1 MECFCGVYLSRP
13 RANHVNPPRGVE
25 DPISAIFDLSDR
37 VAQLAPTV
45 RRMYR
50 YTATILVLWI
60 VLLFFVT
67 LITFGHDLVLA
78 ILSVIGLIAGVIG
91 LSLLR
96 ETDGFF
102 RSFVLR
108 HRAIRL
114 LREADPVVKVP
125 SGRTPVE
132 RLGRYLAQ
140 SSPAIESYLKEHPEA
155 LRYRV
160 EYAGRG
166 HPVAF
171 ELVVERPGSALW
183 RLFGRGY
190 PGFAVLARVG
200 PEAPTTGDLARL
212 AEDAQAVVGR
222 LSAAPVRLILL
233 RTGAIPLPEDVYEWA
248 VGRPAFLSR
257 GFARYRVA
265 TEIITELPDGT
276 YDFVPYVL
284 GVP

>member
-1 MECFCGVYLSRP
+1 M
-13 RANHVNPPRGVE
+13 NPPRGVE

-60 VLLFFVT
+60 VLLAFVT
-67 LITFGHDLVLA
+67 LITFGHDVTIA
-78 ILSVIGLIAGVIG
+78 ILSVIGLIAGVIA
-91 LSLLR
+91 LILVR

-102 RSFVLR
+102 RTFVLR

-125 SGRTPVE
+125 AGRTPVE

-140 SSPAIESYLKEHPEA
+140 SSPTIQKFLEDHPEA

-160 EYAGRG
+160 EYPGRG
-166 HPVAF
+166 RSVAF
-171 ELVVERPGSALW
+171 ELVIERPGGVLW
-183 RLFGRGY
+183 RALGRGD

-200 PEAPTTGDLARL
+200 PDAPTTADLGRL

-222 LSAAPVRLILL
+222 LSAVPVRLILL

-257 GFARYRVA
+257 GFSRYRVA
-265 TEIITELPDGT
+265 TEIISEGPDGT

>member
-1 MECFCGVYLSRP
+1 
-13 RANHVNPPRGVE
+13 VNPPRGVE

-50 YTATILVLWI
+50 YTASILVLWI
-60 VLLFFVT
+60 LLLGFVT
-67 LITFGHDLVLA
+67 LITVGSNLTIA
-78 ILSVIGLIAGVIG
+78 ILSVIGLVAGFIA

-96 ETDGFF
+96 QTDGFF
-102 RSFVLR
+102 RSFVQR

-114 LREADPVVKVP
+114 LREADPIVHVP
-125 SGRTPVE
+125 AGRTPVE

-140 SSPAIESYLKEHPEA
+140 SSPAIESYLTEHPEA
-155 LRYRV
+155 HRNRS
-160 EYAGRG
+160 EFPGHGR
-166 HPVAF
+166 PVAF
-171 ELVVERPGSALW
+171 ELVIERPAGALW
-183 RLFGRGY
+183 RYLGRGDA
-190 PGFAVLARVG
+190 GFAVLARLG
-200 PEAPTTGDLARL
+200 PEAPTTADLARL
-212 AEDAQAVVGR
+212 ADDAQAVVGR

-233 RTGAIPLPEDVYEWA
+233 RTGTVPLPEDVYEWA
-248 VGRPAFLSR
+248 VGRPAFLAR

-265 TEIITELPDGT
+265 TEIITEGPDGT

>member
-1 MECFCGVYLSRP
+1 VRP
-13 RANHVNPPRGVE
+13 PPSVE

-60 VLLFFVT
+60 LIMGFVT
-67 LITFGHDLVLA
+67 LVALGGNLTLA
-78 ILSVIGLIAGVIG
+78 ILSVLGLIAGVIA

-102 RSFVLR
+102 RNFVLR

-114 LREADPVVKVP
+114 LREADPIVRVP
-125 SGRTPVE
+125 AGRTPIE
-132 RLGRYLAQ
+132 RLARYLAQ
-140 SSPAIESYLKEHPEA
+140 ASPAIEAWLKEHPEA
-155 LRYRV
+155 LRYRA
-160 EYAGRG
+160 EFPGRG
-166 HPVAF
+166 APVMF
-171 ELVVERPGSALW
+171 ELLIERPGSALW
-183 RLFGRGY
+183 RWFGRGDA
-190 PGFAVLARVG
+190 GFAVLARLG
-200 PEAPTTGDLARL
+200 PEAPTTSDLQRL
-212 AEDAQAVVGR
+212 AADAQAVTGR
-222 LSAAPVRLILL
+222 LSAPPVRLILL
-233 RTGAIPLPEDVYEWA
+233 RTGAVPLPEDVYEWA

-257 GFARYRVA
+257 GFARYRVS
-265 TEIITELPDGT
+265 TEIITEGADGT

>member
-1 MECFCGVYLSRP
+1 
-13 RANHVNPPRGVE
+13 VNPPRGVE
-25 DPISAIFDLSDR
+25 DPTSAIFDLSDR

-50 YTATILVLWI
+50 YTATILILWI
-60 VLLFFVT
+60 LLLFFVT
-67 LITFGHDLVLA
+67 LISLGHDIVLA
-78 ILSVIGLIAGVIG
+78 ILSIIGLVAGGIA
-91 LSLLR
+91 LQLLR

-114 LREADPVVKVP
+114 LRDADPVVHVP
-125 SGRTPVE
+125 AGRTPVE

-140 SSPAIESYLKEHPEA
+140 SSSAIESYLKEHPEA

-160 EYAGRG
+160 EYPGRG
-166 HPVAF
+166 RSLGF
-171 ELVVERPGSALW
+171 ELVVERPASALW
-183 RLFGRGY
+183 RLSGRGD

-200 PEAPTTGDLARL
+200 PDAPTTADLARL

-222 LSAAPVRLILL
+222 LAAVPVRLILL

-257 GFARYRVA
+257 GFSRYRVA
-265 TEIITELPDGT
+265 TEIITEGPDGT

>member
-1 MECFCGVYLSRP
+1 MN
-13 RANHVNPPRGVE
+13 APPGVE

-60 VLLFFVT
+60 VIMAFVT
-67 LITFGHDLVLA
+67 LVTLGTGIEIA
-78 ILSVIGLIAGVIG
+78 ILSILGLIAGVIA

-114 LREADPVVKVP
+114 LRDADPVVHAP
-125 SGRTPVE
+125 SGRTPIE
-132 RLGRYLAQ
+132 RLGRYLPQA
-140 SSPAIESYLKEHPEA
+140 SEAVAEFLKAHPEA
-155 LRYRV
+155 LRYHV
-160 EYAGRG
+160 SFPGRG
-166 HPVAF
+166 GAIEFDMV
-171 ELVVERPGSALW
+171 LERPGSLW
-183 RLFGRGY
+183 WRWFGVGDA
-190 PGFAVLARVG
+190 GFAILARFG
-200 PEAPTTGDLARL
+200 PEAPRTSDLQRL
-212 AEDAQAVVGR
+212 VADAQAVAGR
-222 LSAAPVRLILL
+222 LDAPPVRLILL

-248 VGRPAFLSR
+248 VGRPAFLAR
-257 GFARYRVA
+257 GFSRYRVT
-265 TEIITELPDGT
+265 TEIITEAPDGT
-276 YDFVPYVL
+276 YEFVPHVL

>member
-1 MECFCGVYLSRP
+1 MSQ
-13 RANHVNPPRGVE
+13 PRGVE

-60 VLLFFVT
+60 VLLAFVT
-67 LITFGHDLVLA
+67 LITLGSNLTLA

-102 RSFVLR
+102 RSFVMR

-114 LREADPVVKVP
+114 LREADPVVRVP
-125 SGRTPVE
+125 AGRTPVE
-132 RLGRYLAQ
+132 RLARYMAQ
-140 SSPAIESYLKEHPEA
+140 TSPAIESLLKEHPEA
-155 LRYRV
+155 LRYRT
-160 EYAGRG
+160 EFSGHGSSIAFELLIEKPGGLLWRLAGRG
-166 HPVAF
+166 D
-171 ELVVERPGSALW
+171 S
-183 RLFGRGY
+183 
-190 PGFAVLARVG
+190 GFAVLARLG
-200 PEAPTTGDLARL
+200 PEAPTTADLAKL
-212 AEDAQAVVGR
+212 AADAQSIVSR
-222 LSAAPVRLILL
+222 LSAPPVRLILL
-233 RTGAIPLPEDVYEWA
+233 RTGAVPIPEDVYEWA

-257 GFARYRVA
+257 GFARYRVT
-265 TEIITELPDGT
+265 TEIVTEGPDGT